1 MSGALFFFSLIG
13 YALLAMLAFP
23 RLKAG
28 PALLSGL
35 CAMLFLSYVLVILLQ
50 WMIPASYLLLI
61 AGWMFLALG
70 AAAALLGRRNLRSRL
85 RSVGLCYFVLLCV
98 ALVLVTRNT
107 LIADHDSLSY
117 WGACGKGALCL

>member
-1 MSGALFFFSLIG
+1 MSGAVFFFSLIG

-61 AGWMFLALG
+61 AGWMFLFWAGEISVPGCVPWDFAISCCCVWRLCW
-70 AAAALLGRRNLRSRL
+70 SR
-85 RSVGLCYFVLLCV
+85 
-98 ALVLVTRNT
+98 ATR
-107 LIADHDSLSY
+107 
-117 WGACGKGALCL
+117 